1 MGRGVPPIAAMFTP
15 SYIQQLFPNRKQ
27 FTVKEAEMDT
37 AISGKPILN
46 HQLGNMREVPG
57 VVRHKNE
64 TRLFRDCTN
73 EQIEIVNWL
82 SQFL

>member
-1 MGRGVPPIAAMFTP
+1 
-15 SYIQQLFPNRKQ
+15 
-27 FTVKEAEMDT
+27 MDT

-73 EQIEIVNWL
+73 EQIEIVNF
-82 SQFL
+82 SRSVIHSAIEMSGTKMQMFVSCRYCMTFHHHVVD